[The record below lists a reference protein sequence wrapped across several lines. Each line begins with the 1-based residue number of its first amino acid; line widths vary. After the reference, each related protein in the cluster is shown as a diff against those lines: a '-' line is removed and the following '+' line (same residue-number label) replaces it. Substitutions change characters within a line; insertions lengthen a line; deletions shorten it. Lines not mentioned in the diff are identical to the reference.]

1 MDSTTFAAK
10 VEGLA
15 PGEGRLLGVVPME
28 GTRTAL
34 VVVGHLVDL
43 DTGSGA
49 SPLPGFSAPV
59 PGLPS
64 PARDDGLV
72 VDPVARSVR
81 ADGRVIPL
89 TYQEFEL
96 LTHLTASPGRVH
108 SRGQL
113 LRAVWG
119 HTDAGSLRTVD
130 VHIHRLR
137 SKLGG
142 YRERIVTVRR
152 LGYMYTKR

>member
-1 MDSTTFAAK
+1 MDSTTFASK

-28 GTRTAL
+28 GTGTAL
-34 VVVGHLVDL
+34 VIVGHLVEL
-43 DTGSGA
+43 GA
-49 SPLPGFSAPV
+49 EDGAP
-59 PGLPS
+59 
-64 PARDDGLV
+64 PAPPVTAHEGLV
-72 VDPVARSVR
+72 IDPVARSVR
-81 ADGRVIPL
+81 ADGRTVPL

-137 SKLGG
+137 SKLGS

-152 LGYMYTKR
+152 LGYMYTRR

>member
-1 MDSTTFAAK
+1 MDTTTFTAKVEGLAAR

-34 VVVGHLVDL
+34 VIVGHLVELGGED
-43 DTGSGA
+43 
-49 SPLPGFSAPV
+49 PVPSAPPV
-59 PGLPS
+59 LSHEGL
-64 PARDDGLV
+64 DI
-72 VDPVARSVR
+72 DPVARSVR
-81 ADGRVIPL
+81 ADGKVIPL

-96 LTHLTASPGRVH
+96 LAHLTASPGRVH

-119 HTDAGSLRTVD
+119 HEGAGSLRTVD
-130 VHIHRLR
+130 VHVHRLR
-137 SKLGG
+137 SKLGP
-142 YRERIVTVRR
+142 YRERIITVRR

>member
-1 MDSTTFAAK
+1 MDSTTFATK

-34 VVVGHLVDL
+34 VIVGHLVELGSEGEPADL
-43 DTGSGA
+43 PVR
-49 SPLPGFSAPV
+49 PLG
-59 PGLPS
+59 
-64 PARDDGLV
+64 DGLA
-72 VDPVARSVR
+72 VDPVARCVR
-81 ADGRVIPL
+81 ADGRTVPL

-96 LTHLTASPGRVH
+96 LAHLTASPGRVH

-130 VHIHRLR
+130 VHVHRLR
-137 SKLGG
+137 SKLGS

-152 LGYMYTKR
+152 LGYMYTQR

>member
-34 VVVGHLVDL
+34 VVVGHLVEL

-49 SPLPGFSAPV
+49 PPLPAP
-59 PGLPS
+59 PPYDG
-64 PARDDGLV
+64 DGLL

-81 ADGRVIPL
+81 ADGRVVPL

-96 LTHLTASPGRVH
+96 LTHLAASPGRVH
-108 SRGQL
+108 SRGRL
-113 LRAVWG
+113 LQAVWG
-119 HTDAGSLRTVD
+119 HAGAGSLRTVD

-142 YRERIVTVRR
+142 YRQRIVTVRR

>member
-43 DTGSGA
+43 DTGNGA
-49 SPLPGFSAPV
+49 PPLP
-59 PGLPS
+59 LP
-64 PARDDGLV
+64 PHDGDGLS
-72 VDPVARSVR
+72 VDPVARAVR
-81 ADGRVIPL
+81 ADGRAVPL

-96 LTHLTASPGRVH
+96 LAHLTASPGRVH

-142 YRERIVTVRR
+142 YRQRIVTVRR